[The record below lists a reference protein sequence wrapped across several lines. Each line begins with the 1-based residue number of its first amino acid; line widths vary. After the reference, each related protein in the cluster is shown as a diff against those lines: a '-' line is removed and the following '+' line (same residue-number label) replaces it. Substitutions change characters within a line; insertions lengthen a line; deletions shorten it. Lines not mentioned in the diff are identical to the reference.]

1 MGIKSV
7 GTQTDWQGLVKCD
20 VVRPD
25 MLLPS
30 SPPPDT
36 PTPPH
41 DDMMLTEKPQF
52 FHAVPEI
59 RRDPPVQPEPI
70 ERPPQTSSLLQR
82 RAASL
87 NPHIALPT
95 VSRPVDEL
103 NDEVPLS
110 PPTTRALLSPL
121 PEANRRHAGH
131 TPLIDRA
138 LSPAEEAAQ
147 PTLPI
152 AEELE
157 VQPPAD
163 DRVATPDLDEALTGA
178 LTLPANPVD
187 GAEDHIELSALDKV
201 LGKIAK
207 QQAVLRGEFDDE
219 DEPSPKAESSSGVNE
234 PSSHAESSSAAIDS
248 SPQAESSTAAAS
260 KARRKSSADYFISDS
275 LEMTDEGLKLS
286 RKGSADTT
294 RSGATEEIDGIR
306 LKAPS
311 SNFGAPMGQL

>member
-1 MGIKSV
+1 
-7 GTQTDWQGLVKCD
+7 
-20 VVRPD
+20 

-52 FHAVPEI
+52 LHAVPEI
-59 RRDPPVQPEPI
+59 RRHPPVQPESI
-70 ERPPQTSSLLQR
+70 ARPPQTSSLLQR
-82 RAASL
+82 RAANL
-87 NPHIALPT
+87 NPHIALPS
-95 VSRPVDEL
+95 VSRPLDEL

-121 PEANRRHAGH
+121 PEANTRHAGH

-138 LSPAEEAAQ
+138 LSPAEEAAHPQ
-147 PTLPI
+147 LPI

-178 LTLPANPVD
+178 LTLPSNPVD

-219 DEPSPKAESSSGVNE
+219 DEPNPKAESSLAVKD
-234 PSSHAESSSAAIDS
+234 P
-248 SPQAESSTAAAS
+248 SPQAESSPAAAS
-260 KARRKSSADYFISDS
+260 KARRKSSADDFISDS

-294 RSGATEEIDGIR
+294 RSAATEEIDGIR
-306 LKAPS
+306 LKTPS